1 MLKVLIIEND
11 PEVSGDLERKLGKA
25 DVTACSNASPEFA
38 IDDLASH
45 KPGLA
50 VIGPSLDEDTCLKC
64 THKIK
69 IFDPSMPILILHK
82 GDKSPDELER
92 FPFEGIHFVNI
103 YLSPQE
109 MSKTIAA
116 AFRHKAEYDISPEY
130 PIIVGQSDAIRA
142 VRQKVHNLSNKTIT
156 VLITGETGT
165 GKELVARSIH
175 YHSARRKGPL
185 VKISCGTL
193 PDDLLES
200 EVFGFQKGAFTGAHR
215 DKPGRIELAHDGT
228 LFIDEIGNLSLSL
241 QVKFLQVLE
250 DKAFVRLGG
259 IDDKV
264 IDARVIAATNSDL
277 LKKVREGEF
286 RKDLYYRLNVIH
298 IRVPSLRER
307 KQDIPLLIHY
317 FLQKYCFE
325 LKKEVLEVPVEIS
338 DHFQAYHWPG
348 NVRELENVVRRG
360 VALRDWSF
368 VFKDLRPEKGNTKYG
383 GGAEAE
389 PRKWSD
395 DWRDDRIREAF
406 KEPDFS
412 LKSITKFHVAEAERQ
427 AIVETLQRTQWN
439 RRVAARLLGVSYKTL
454 LNRIEEFRIKHA

>member
-1 MLKVLIIEND
+1 MLKVIIIEND
-11 PEVSGDLERKLGKA
+11 PDVVGDLEKKLVEAG
-25 DVTACSNASPEFA
+25 VTACYGAGPEFA
-38 IDDLASH
+38 IGELASH

-69 IFDPSMPILILHK
+69 IFDPSMPILVLQRR
-82 GDKSPDELER
+82 DKSPDGSER
-92 FPFEGIHFVNI
+92 FPFEGIHLVSKH
-103 YLSPQE
+103 LSPQE

-130 PIIVGQSDAIRA
+130 PIVVGQSEAIRA
-142 VRQKVHNLSNKTIT
+142 VRQKVHNLSNKTVT

-175 YHSARRKGPL
+175 YHSGREKGPL

-193 PDDLLES
+193 PDELLES
-200 EVFGFQKGAFTGAHR
+200 EVFGFQKGAFTGAYR
-215 DKPGRIELAHDGT
+215 DKPGRVELAHGGT
-228 LFIDEIGNLSLSL
+228 LFIDEIGTLSLNL
-241 QVKFLQVLE
+241 QAKFLQVLE

-259 IDDKV
+259 IQDKV

-277 LKKVREGEF
+277 LNKVREGEF

-307 KQDIPLLIHY
+307 KQDIALLTHY

-325 LKKEVLEVPVEIS
+325 LKKEVLEMPIEIS

-348 NVRELENVVRRG
+348 NVRELENVIRRA

-368 VFKDLRPEKGNTKYG
+368 VLNDLRPEKGNTKHG
-383 GGAEAE
+383 GEEEVEA
-389 PRKWSD
+389 RNWRD
-395 DWRDDRIREAF
+395 DWRDEIIREAI
-406 KEPDFS
+406 KKPDFS
-412 LKSITKFHVAEAERQ
+412 LKRITKSHIAEAERL
-427 AIVETLQRTQWN
+427 AIIETLQRTQWN

-454 LNRIEEFRIKHA
+454 LNRIEEFHIKSA